1 MADIRKTTVKPARKN
16 TSGVVEEGDVVNVHY
31 RGTFDDGE
39 VFDSSEGK
47 DPLEFVV
54 GAHQVVPGFED
65 AVLGMK
71 KNEKKTVRIEP
82 KDAYGEPR
90 EELQQTVPRQAMGD
104 LTPEEGMMLS
114 IQHPQMPQ
122 PMPAKVVSVTNDEVV
137 LDLNHPLAGKAL
149 EFDIEVVEVEGPK
162 A

>member
-137 LDLNHPLAGKAL
+137 LDLNHPLAGKTL
-149 EFDIEVVEVEGPK
+149 NFNIELVSIK
-162 A
+162 